1 MSERGDR
8 NAALIQAMKDLHLT
22 DQGLAFVWGYLAEY
36 DPDRFQEAINK
47 VTEFAEHT
55 RSDLIIGGALRE
67 HITAEAITYDR
78 IQTGLYI
85 VHGGK
90 RWRVAGR
97 QSEGAMIRLRLT
109 RPWANERTSALWTPD
124 EEITLDAL
132 QSTRG

>member
-8 NAALIQAMKDLHLT
+8 NAALVQAMKDLHLT
-22 DQGLAFVWGYLAEY
+22 DQGLAFVYGYLAEH
-36 DPDRFQEAINK
+36 DPDRFQAAINA
-47 VTEFAEHT
+47 VTEYAEHT
-55 RSDLIIGGALRE
+55 RSDLIIGNTLQE

-124 EEITLDAL
+124 EEITMDAL